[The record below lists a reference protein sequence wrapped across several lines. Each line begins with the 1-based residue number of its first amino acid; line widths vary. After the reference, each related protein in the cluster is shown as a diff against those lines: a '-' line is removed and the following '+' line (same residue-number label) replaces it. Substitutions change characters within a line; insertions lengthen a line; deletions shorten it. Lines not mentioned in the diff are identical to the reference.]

1 MAYASSGE
9 LTTRLGYPAPANA
22 GSLLDL
28 ASNDVDRALQ
38 CAVYDVDGSG
48 NPTDSAV
55 IAALKA
61 ATLEQVAFQLEIG
74 NADGI
79 MHGLQPGVP
88 SGGSAGGVELSRG
101 LSTGGSSVDQP
112 WLAPQAAWKLRTAGL
127 LGWGPIPV

>member
-28 ASNDVDRALQ
+28 AGRDVDRALQ

-48 NPTDSAV
+48 NPTDSVV

-61 ATLEQVAFQLEIG
+61 ATLEQVAYQLEQG
-74 NADGI
+74 NKDGI
-79 MHGLQPGVP
+79 RHGLQSGVP
-88 SGGSAGGVELSRG
+88 SGASAGEVSLSRG
-101 LSTGGSSVDQP
+101 PSVGGSTSDLP
-112 WLAPQAAWKLRTAGL
+112 WLADQASWILREAGL
-127 LGWGPIPV
+127 IGWGPIPV